1 VDGPSLA
8 GCAGCTG
15 AAAGIAAAHA
25 GGGEGR
31 GVEAVA
37 REHEREGREPDGP
50 SRPGGC
56 LRQRP
61 RPAAEQARKKAPR
74 TTEANGERTAA
85 APGARAAAG
94 PEPVVRPQPGKPRH
108 RAGRRLAMLAWPS
121 SSSGHCPPSR
131 KALPRQRPPGRL
143 SARRLPPGSPS
154 RSVRSTRKGGSVTY
168 PSAQARTFQPHG
180 IGMELPSLAGPAG
193 RGTAA
198 GVPCHLPWCPIE
210 LTVYAVV
217 LRRGERAYVHRAVL

>member
-1 VDGPSLA
+1 MRAAVKAEGWRRSPANTSARA
-8 GCAGCTG
+8 GNRMGRAAPAG
-15 AAAGIAAAHA
+15 ASVNV
-25 GGGEGR
+25 R
-31 GVEAVA
+31 GQQQ
-37 REHEREGREPDGP
+37 
-50 SRPGGC
+50 SRPGIK
-56 LRQRP
+56 LRGQPKPTGNVPPP
-61 RPAAEQARKKAPR
+61 RPGPGLPPDPSPWSGRSR
-74 TTEANGERTAA
+74 ANRDTG
-85 APGARAAAG
+85 PGA
-94 PEPVVRPQPGKPRH
+94 
-108 RAGRRLAMLAWPS
+108 AWPCWP
-121 SSSGHCPPSR
+121 GRHHHR
-131 KALPRQRPPGRL
+131 VTARRRGKALPRQRPPGRL

-180 IGMELPSLAGPAG
+180 IGRELPSLAGPAG